1 MDKSPE
7 TSHIL
12 STIVTAVVTFLTGGG
27 LMKLI
32 AAWQK
37 KRREDKLDMQADAN
51 MFREMLLERIVKL
64 EEEQAANAQKILE
77 LTEENA
83 MLKAENL
90 AMREQIEELKNRK
103 S

>member
-1 MDKSPE
+1 
-7 TSHIL
+7 
-12 STIVTAVVTFLTGGG
+12 
-27 LMKLI
+27 MKLI